1 LCALWFMKPKGRE
14 TTSASDRVISES
26 TSNQARYC
34 IKNSMRTRRALLV
47 RFLSVVLLPSSVLHP
62 EPIPVRY
69 QEGSVR
75 GYLALRSLDGKLI
88 AAGDLIQSIHGGVL
102 VSRLVYHFKDG
113 SIDDDTAVFTQ
124 RGHFR
129 LISDHHIQRGP
140 SFPKPTEVMIKATTG
155 EVTVRYKDKDEERV
169 ETSHVDLPPDLSNGI
184 LLDIL
189 RNVQPDTKETKISY
203 LATTPKPRLIHLV
216 VQPEGE
222 EMFHSG
228 ERSNKAL
235 KFKIHV
241 DIGGISGVVAPLI
254 GKEPPDTHVW
264 ISAGQVPAFLRS
276 EEPLYFWRAGTAD

>member
-1 LCALWFMKPKGRE
+1 
-14 TTSASDRVISES
+14 
-26 TSNQARYC
+26 
-34 IKNSMRTRRALLV
+34 MRTSRALLV
-47 RFLSVVLLPSSVLHP
+47 RFLSVVLLPSSVLRP

-124 RGHFR
+124 SGHFR

-140 SFPKPTEVMIKATTG
+140 SFPKPTDVMIKATTG
-155 EVTVRYKDKDEERV
+155 EVTVRYKDKDEEQV

-203 LATTPKPRLIHLV
+203 LAMTPKPRLIHLV

-222 EMFHSG
+222 ETFRSG
-228 ERSNKAL
+228 GRSNKAL
-235 KFKIHV
+235 RFKIHV

-264 ISAGQVPAFLRS
+264 ISTGQVPALLRS
-276 EEPLYFWRAGTAD
+276 EEPLYFGGPVLRTELVSPVWPGTPKSEREGQGK